1 MLMSRLR
8 LTVPG
13 AAAAQAIARSKLH
26 ELMATGVV
34 RADCTE
40 WQALLLARQRH
51 AQEPAGHPVTRRRAT

>member
-1 MLMSRLR
+1 VLMSRLR

-13 AAAAQAIARSKLH
+13 AAAASAIPRSKQH

-40 WQALLLARQRH
+40 WLAVLPARQRH
-51 AQEPAGHPVTRRRAT
+51 AQERAGRPATRRRAT